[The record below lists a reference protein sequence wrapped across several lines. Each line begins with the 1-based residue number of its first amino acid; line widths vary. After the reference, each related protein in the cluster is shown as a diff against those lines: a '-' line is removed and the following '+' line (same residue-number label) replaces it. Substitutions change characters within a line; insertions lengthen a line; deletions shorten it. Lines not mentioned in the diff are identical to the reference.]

1 MNTENN
7 NNNEFNNENI
17 GYNGYMQN
25 EDNNKP
31 VKTKMKNGKTAIT
44 VVIVIVVALLSGM
57 AGSGITYYM
66 VGKQDNQNKGT
77 NQNNYSTQSF
87 KSDSKM
93 TTQEVFKKVAPS
105 VVIVSTKGLMQNGY
119 IPQEVEGIG
128 SGFIINE
135 DGDILT
141 NYHVV
146 EGAQEVTVTLSTGK
160 EYKAKVV
167 NYDQNQD
174 VALIRMQGD
183 FKVPAVAELGDSAKV
198 SPGEEVIAIGT
209 PLSKDFAQTV
219 TKGVVSAVGRT
230 VTTNTGNQVNLI
242 QTDTAINPGNSG
254 GPLVNAEG
262 KVIGINTLK
271 LAGGAEGIGFAIPI
285 DEVKA
290 KLDILSKQKV
300 SLGVKVKNVDKA
312 LSKEYDIPEGIY
324 IAEVDDFSAAEKA
337 GLKAGDVIVKVD
349 GKDTKTYDKLSAV
362 LNTKT
367 SGDTIKVTFI
377 RDGKTKTTDVA
388 LK

>member
-1 MNTENN
+1 MNTEN

-17 GYNGYMQN
+17 GYNGYMKN
-25 EDNNKP
+25 ENDNKQ
-31 VKTKMKNGKTAIT
+31 VKKKKKSGKTAIT
-44 VVIVIVVALLSGM
+44 VVIVIVIALLSGM

-66 VGKQDNQNKGT
+66 VGKQDKQNEGT
-77 NQNNYSTQSF
+77 NQNNYATQSF

-300 SLGVKVKNVDKA
+300 SLGIRVKNVDKA

-324 IAEVDDFSAAEKA
+324 IAEVDEFSAAEKA
-337 GLKAGDVIVKVD
+337 GLKPGDVIVKID
-349 GKDTKTYDKLSAV
+349 GKDTKTFDKLSAV

-367 SGDTIKVTFI
+367 SGDTIKLTFI
-377 RDGKTKTTDVA
+377 RDDKTKTTDVS

>member
-7 NNNEFNNENI
+7 NNEFNNQNI
-17 GYNGYMQN
+17 GYNRYMQN
-25 EDNNKP
+25 EDDNKP
-31 VKTKMKNGKTAIT
+31 VKTKKKSGKTAIT
-44 VVIVIVVALLSGM
+44 VVIVIVIALLSGM

-66 VGKQDNQNKGT
+66 VGKQDNQNKET
-77 NQNNYSTQSF
+77 NQNSYSTQNF
-87 KSDSKM
+87 KADSTM

-135 DGDILT
+135 EGDILT

-198 SPGEEVIAIGT
+198 TPGEEVIAIGT

-219 TKGVVSAVGRT
+219 TKGVVSAIGRT
-230 VTTNTGNQVNLI
+230 VTTKTGNQVNLI

-271 LAGGAEGIGFAIPI
+271 LAGGTEGIGFAIPI

-300 SLGVKVKNVDKA
+300 SLGVKVKNIDKA

-324 IAEVDDFSAAEKA
+324 IAEVDDFSAAQKA
-337 GLKAGDVIVKVD
+337 GLKAGDVIVKID
-349 GKDTKTYDKLSAV
+349 GKDTKTFDKLSEV

>member
-1 MNTENN
+1 
-7 NNNEFNNENI
+7 
-17 GYNGYMQN
+17 MQN
-25 EDNNKP
+25 EDENKP
-31 VKTKMKNGKTAIT
+31 VKKKKKSGKTAIT
-44 VVIVIVVALLSGM
+44 VVIVIIIALLSGM

-66 VGKQDNQNKGT
+66 VGKQDNKNGET

-87 KSDSKM
+87 KSDSEM

-285 DEVKA
+285 DEVK
-290 KLDILSKQKV
+290 
-300 SLGVKVKNVDKA
+300 NVDKA
-312 LSKEYDIPEGIY
+312 LSKEYDIPEGVY
-324 IAEVDDFSAAEKA
+324 IAEVDEFSAAEKA
-337 GLKAGDVIVKVD
+337 GLKPGDVIVKID

-377 RDGKTKTTDVA
+377 RDDKTKTTDVS